1 MRSSASSHQL
11 SYRTKERVQS
21 GGPECLT
28 VNCKS
33 ILNLLH
39 ALLDEYSPEAE
50 LSAVAGQKRPHQLLQ
65 TVSRKRRNLGTEQ
78 IGASCPSNGS
88 ILAFRHEFDLQY
100 SKECPELRP
109 CAHFISDNEAEE
121 DGLVSSEEA
130 LVVFLRNSC
139 TSSTEPITLDCGDVL
154 INYGEHGGTVDAKS
168 SHIGEQW
175 ANLCNIFVI
184 PPPYTEGM
192 ETGGGHLFSW
202 VDALTRFVH
211 QPAVEVAARLRVVV
225 SPLTSWDDTLHTL
238 PFRLV
243 VEVALSFRLPAIF
256 QPLANLSKGRN
267 RIEIEKSRRG
277 LLHLAFPPTTF
288 PETSSSFRGRVD
300 VPFLYAVIQPARA
313 VLHESADIFLQPQ
326 ALLPKLLPFQRRT
339 VAWMLSREGKAF
351 GPSGDLTPVVTDPE
365 ELPILWQR
373 VTVQQ
378 GDEQLTWY
386 YHRLTGTLTSEP
398 PAPWVVLG
406 GILAEEPGLGKT
418 LESIALILLNPGIGR
433 GLSHVRCDPEK
444 GMTTREIRVYIVL
457 SLISFFNLR
466 SV

>member
-1 MRSSASSHQL
+1 
-11 SYRTKERVQS
+11 
-21 GGPECLT
+21 
-28 VNCKS
+28 
-33 ILNLLH
+33 LNLLH
-39 ALLDEYSPEAE
+39 ALLDENSPEAE

-109 CAHFISDNEAEE
+109 YAHFISDNEAEE

-139 TSSTEPITLDCGDVL
+139 TSPTEPITLDCGDVL
-154 INYGEHGGTVDAKS
+154 INYGEYGGTVDAKA

-184 PPPYTEGM
+184 PSPYTEGM

-211 QPAVEVAARLRVVV
+211 QPAVEVTARLRVVV

-243 VEVALSFRLPAIF
+243 VEVALSFRLPGIF

-267 RIEIEKSRRG
+267 RIEIERSRRG
-277 LLHLAFPPTTF
+277 LLHLAFPPTTL
-288 PETSSSFRGRVD
+288 PEILSSSFQGRVD

-351 GPSGDLTPVVTDPE
+351 GPSGDLTPVVTDSE

-398 PAPWVVLG
+398 PAPLVVPG

-433 GLSHVRCDPEK
+433 SLSHVRCDPEE
-444 GMTTREIRVYIVL
+444 GMTTREIRVYIFL
-457 SLISFFNLR
+457 SFIGPFNLR